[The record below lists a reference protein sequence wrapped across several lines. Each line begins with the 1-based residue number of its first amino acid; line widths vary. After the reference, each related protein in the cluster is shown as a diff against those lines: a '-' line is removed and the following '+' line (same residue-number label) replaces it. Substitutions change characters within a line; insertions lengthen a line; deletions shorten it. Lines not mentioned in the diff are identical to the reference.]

1 MDQSQLAPG
10 HAQFT
15 GLDLGR
21 LESFG
26 DNCELGFVLRRLGW
40 EDGSLFR
47 WSSIAPESLLAT
59 LRGDFAG
66 LYDFEQL
73 EPHRRSMVLDRRYG
87 TAWHSGMTASP
98 GGGAWA
104 FDHDPAVRRSIHAGE
119 SAKRAH
125 LVGKLHRKFEHPNP
139 VFVIK
144 RNAGISPEVLE
155 GIHYQLFRRT
165 GSPAFAMLEMCADP
179 GRAGQLERLGP
190 TLFRGFVGRFASY
203 EDAEN
208 GDDLSWRRVLAGVLA
223 HGAAP
228 VEPHGRQHPITLPF
242 PPGSPALDRIIQGDL
257 RAGYGVLLR
266 GNEWCRLV
274 DDDMYRLHAD
284 ATGVAAT
291 MIQWTGIQAPD
302 GWRLSLRA
310 GLAIANSK
318 PVRLTLHLA
327 DGSGASAVDTCLV
340 DAVPPRRLTFA
351 APPGAVRP
359 LSVWL
364 VVEPQEALKPGE
376 RAVIDL
382 APIDFSPDVGS
393 VSDLTGAQCSHSVAS
408 VA

>member
-1 MDQSQLAPG
+1 
-10 HAQFT
+10 
-15 GLDLGR
+15 
-21 LESFG
+21 
-26 DNCELGFVLRRLGW
+26 
-40 EDGSLFR
+40 
-47 WSSIAPESLLAT
+47 
-59 LRGDFAG
+59 
-66 LYDFEQL
+66 
-73 EPHRRSMVLDRRYG
+73 
-87 TAWHSGMTASP
+87 
-98 GGGAWA
+98 
-104 FDHDPAVRRSIHAGE
+104 
-119 SAKRAH
+119 
-125 LVGKLHRKFEHPNP
+125 
-139 VFVIK
+139 
-144 RNAGISPEVLE
+144 
-155 GIHYQLFRRT
+155 
-165 GSPAFAMLEMCADP
+165 
-179 GRAGQLERLGP
+179 
-190 TLFRGFVGRFASY
+190 
-203 EDAEN
+203 
-208 GDDLSWRRVLAGVLA
+208 
-223 HGAAP
+223 
-228 VEPHGRQHPITLPF
+228 
-242 PPGSPALDRIIQGDL
+242 
-257 RAGYGVLLR
+257 VLLR

-340 DAVPPRRLTFA
+340 DAVPPRRLMLA
-351 APPGAVRP
+351 APPGAVLP